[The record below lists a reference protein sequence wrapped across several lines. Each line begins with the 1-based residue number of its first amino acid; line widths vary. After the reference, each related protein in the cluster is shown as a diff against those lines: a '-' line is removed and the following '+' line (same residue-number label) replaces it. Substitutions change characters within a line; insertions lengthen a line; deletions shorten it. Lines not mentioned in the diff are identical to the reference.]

1 MLVIPAIDVKDG
13 KVVRLL
19 QGRYEESIVYSHDPL
34 ETAKVWQK
42 DGADR
47 IHLIDLEGARNG
59 EVKSVVVLRQI
70 VGNIKVPVQFGGG
83 LRSREDIASV
93 LSIGARWAIVGTKA
107 CEDLEFVKEIVKEFD
122 EQIIVSIDVKFKR
135 VATHGWMQT
144 SGTQDADLI
153 KKLKDTGIKSFI
165 YTDISRDGTLR
176 GPNTKEV
183 KRVLQET
190 GASIF
195 YSGGVSSIEDIKDLK
210 MLEVDGLAGVIIGKA
225 LYEDRIHL
233 RQVRRILGGGEE
245 LEV

>member
-47 IHLIDLEGARNG
+47 IHLIDLDGARTG

-70 VGNIKVPVQFGGG
+70 VENIKVPVQFGGG

-93 LSIGARWAIVGTKA
+93 LSIGAKWAIVGTKA
-107 CEDLEFVKEIVKEFD
+107 CEDLEFVKEIIGEFG

-144 SGTQDADLI
+144 SGTGDADLI
-153 KKLKDTGIKSFI
+153 KKLKDAGIKSFI
-165 YTDISRDGTLR
+165 YTDISRDGTLS

-183 KRVLQET
+183 KRVLHET

-195 YSGGVSSIEDIKDLK
+195 YSGGISSMEDIKDLK
-210 MLEVDGLAGVIIGKA
+210 ILEVDGLAGIIIGKA

-233 RQVRRILGGGEE
+233 MQVRRILGGGEE
-245 LEV
+245 LGV